1 MNKKSHIHWQFDPF
15 PRFQWTS
22 VVTADRHFTHTDEYE
37 KHIFHTT
44 FLKLKKTIFYE
55 KSFTF
60 STKMEKLQEMSSWS
74 TNWKCFRWPNPKNLK
89 ICQRKRGIFLTIFCR
104 VPALLLRPGY
114 MTLLTR
120 STQVSE
126 TVFLILIFCLQ
137 QYSQS
142 SHLSPYCFPI
152 LLILTMGVL
161 PTLFRMLGMIFRG
174 SGLVHIQKKSVYSQK
189 GPQAGHS
196 KATQHFWSF
205 LSQPAFSLPFIKLVI
220 LDILV

>member
-1 MNKKSHIHWQFDPF
+1 M
-15 PRFQWTS
+15 
-22 VVTADRHFTHTDEYE
+22 VTADLHFTHTDEEYE
-37 KHIFHTT
+37 KQSKTSYNFFKI
-44 FLKLKKTIFYE
+44 KKTFSMRKVSLFLQKW
-55 KSFTF
+55 KSFRKCPHEVQT
-60 STKMEKLQEMSSWS
+60 ER
-74 TNWKCFRWPNPKNLK
+74 CFRWPNPKILK

-120 STQVSE
+120 TTQVSE
-126 TVFLILIFCLQ
+126 TAFLILIFCLQ

-152 LLILTMGVL
+152 LLIRTMGVL

-189 GPQAGHS
+189 GPQAGHT